1 MEKRRLVC
9 GNPYSFQ
16 GDERDIMLL
25 SMVAAPNKR
34 IGPLTMSADE
44 RRFNVAGSRARD
56 QMWLFHSATR
66 EDLSASCL
74 RRSLLKFFEKSQ
86 IEPFPG
92 INLEDLEKSA
102 NQTNRSIIKA
112 PDPFDSWFEVD
123 VALEIAKKGYY
134 VIPQF
139 EVAGKFIDL
148 VIEGGQARLAV
159 ECDGDQFHGAEQFEN
174 DMQRQRI
181 LERCG
186 WVFFRIRSSAFYAN
200 KDNSLHA
207 LWTILEELDI
217 QPQREEKPAPDEK
230 SDFQKQAP
238 NHNKSESNFV
248 EGDSE
253 LISES
258 GTNNEWAEIGDTV
271 VYVPDESPDSE
282 RQVMITR
289 DSSNPDWGTIN
300 FRTPIAQA
308 LLGACAGDR
317 IEAKL
322 PMGIK
327 ILHIKEIKKMG
338 RNIHFAAIDD
348 I

>member
-1 MEKRRLVC
+1 MEKRRIVC

-25 SMVAAPNKR
+25 SMVAAPNER

-44 RRFNVAGSRARD
+44 RRFNVAASRARD
-56 QMWLFHSATR
+56 QMWLFHSTTR
-66 EDLSASCL
+66 DDLSASCL
-74 RRSLLKFFEKSQ
+74 RRSLLEFFEKSQ
-86 IEPFPG
+86 FKPFPNV
-92 INLEDLEKSA
+92 NLEDLEKSA
-102 NQTNRSIIKA
+102 QQTNRSIVQA

-186 WVFFRIRSSAFYAN
+186 WIFFRIRASAFYTN
-200 KDNSLHA
+200 KDNSLHT
-207 LWTILEELDI
+207 LWMILDQLGI
-217 QPQREEKPAPDEK
+217 QPQREEKPTPDEIN
-230 SDFQKQAP
+230 SDFRKQAL
-238 NHNKSESNFV
+238 NHNKPESGFGEGNSESAGV
-248 EGDSE
+248 PATKTDC
-253 LISES
+253 
-258 GTNNEWAEIGDTV
+258 AEIGDII
-271 VYVPDESPDSE
+271 VYIPDGSSDSE

-300 FRTPIAQA
+300 YRTPIAQA
-308 LLGACAGDR
+308 LLGSRAGDKV
-317 IEAKL
+317 EAKL

-327 ILHIKEIKKMG
+327 VLHIKEIRKK
-338 RNIHFAAIDD
+338 
-348 I
+348 